1 MGNFTG
7 ILAEMETII
16 GTVATLKLV
25 SERGGTEVVIPKN
38 PTEKCLIAQIIGV
51 DAAKKL
57 SLELGYGKFMIPMGH
72 FRGMGRKKVLAAKMI
87 EQGLSSNRIA
97 AELDIHERTVRR
109 VKDKNYLD
117 LPLIKYIK
125 EQERKDHEK
134 AVYNPSQSHGTYSNQ
149 GGKLRLRLWMKPKQ

>member
-7 ILAEMETII
+7 VLAEMEVII
-16 GTVATLKLV
+16 GTTAVLKLV
-25 SERGGTEVVIPKN
+25 NERGGTEVVIPKN

-109 VKDKNYLD
+109 VKEKNYLD
-117 LPLIKYIK
+117 LPLIEYI
-125 EQERKDHEK
+125 ERSKNAE
-134 AVYNPSQSHGTYSNQ
+134 NN
-149 GGKLRLRLWMKPKQ
+149 RKP

>member
-16 GTVATLKLV
+16 GTAATLKLV
-25 SERGGTEVVIPKN
+25 NERGGTEIVIPKN
-38 PTEKCLIAQIIGV
+38 PTEKCLIAQIIGI

-109 VKDKNYLD
+109 VKDKNYLG
-117 LPLIKYIK
+117 LPLIEYIK
-125 EQERKDHEK
+125 EQERKEHEK
-134 AVYNPSQSHGTYSNQ
+134 TICNSSQGHGTHSNQ
-149 GGKLRLRLWMKPKQ
+149 GEN